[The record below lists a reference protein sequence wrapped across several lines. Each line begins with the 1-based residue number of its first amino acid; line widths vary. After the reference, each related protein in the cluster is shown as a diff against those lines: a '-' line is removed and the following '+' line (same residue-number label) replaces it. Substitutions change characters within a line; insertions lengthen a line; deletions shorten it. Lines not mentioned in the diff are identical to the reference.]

1 MGMKKEKIALRVLY
15 VLAVY
20 VLLQLLWWGYQLIQ
34 LNAEIIFSEQTDLNA
49 QYLLLRKKVWM
60 VAGEGAVFF
69 VLLAVGF
76 RYIKRTVSS
85 ELAQARRE
93 KNFLLAVTHEL
104 KTPIA
109 AVKLFLETMQS
120 RTVDEDK
127 RKLMTAQALQETKR
141 LQSLTENILLATRM
155 DQQQAVAELT
165 PLNFG
170 ELVLREVERFQRLYP
185 NRVEADITRGG
196 MVLGDE
202 QMLSAL
208 VVNLLDNAFKY
219 GGNDTPV
226 KVRLMRAENKVQLSV
241 ADGGKGIS
249 AQERKN
255 IFRMFYRSG
264 NEETRSTSGTGLGL
278 FIVSSV
284 AKLHKAEIEVSDNQ
298 PHGTI
303 FAVKMNAI
311 QDEA

>member
-1 MGMKKEKIALRVLY
+1 MKKEKVALRVLY

-20 VLLQLLWWGYQLIQ
+20 VLLQLVWWGYQLIQ
-34 LNAEIIFSEQTDLNA
+34 LNAEIILSEQTDMNA
-49 QYLLLRKKVWM
+49 QYLMLRKKVWM
-60 VAGEGAVFF
+60 VAGEGVVFF
-69 VLLAVGF
+69 VLLAIGF

-120 RTVDEDK
+120 RAIDEEK
-127 RKLMTAQALQETKR
+127 KKLMTAQALQETKR

-155 DQQQAVAELT
+155 DQQQTTAELT
-165 PLNFG
+165 ILNFT
-170 ELVLREVERFQRLYP
+170 ELAQREVERFQRLYP
-185 NRVEADITRGG
+185 ARLEAEIADGIL
-196 MVLGDE
+196 VLGDD

-219 GGNDTPV
+219 GGTESPV
-226 KVRLMRAENKVQLSV
+226 KLKLQRTENKMLLTV
-241 ADGGKGIS
+241 ADAGKGIS
-249 AQERKN
+249 AAERKN

-278 FIVSSV
+278 FIVAAVS
-284 AKLHKAEIEVSDNQ
+284 KLHKAEIEVSDNQ
-298 PHGTI
+298 PCGTI
-303 FAVKMNAI
+303 FAIKMNVI
-311 QDEA
+311 QDEP

>member
-1 MGMKKEKIALRVLY
+1 MKKEKVALRVLY

-20 VLLQLLWWGYQLIQ
+20 VLLQLVWWGYQLIQ
-34 LNAEIIFSEQTDLNA
+34 LNAEIILSEQTDLNV
-49 QYLLLRKKVWM
+49 QYLMLRKKVWM
-60 VAGEGAVFF
+60 VAGEGVVFF
-69 VLLAVGF
+69 VLLAIGF

-120 RTVDEDK
+120 RAIDEEK
-127 RKLMTAQALQETKR
+127 KKLMTAQALQETKR

-155 DQQQAVAELT
+155 DQQQTAAELT
-165 PLNFG
+165 SLNFT
-170 ELVLREVERFQRLYP
+170 ELVQREVERFQRLYP
-185 NRVEADITRGG
+185 ARLEAAIADGIS
-196 MVLGDE
+196 VLGDD

-219 GGNDTPV
+219 GGNESPV
-226 KVRLMRAENKVQLSV
+226 KLKLQHTENKMLLTV
-241 ADGGKGIS
+241 ADAGKGIS
-249 AQERKN
+249 AAERKN

-264 NEETRSTSGTGLGL
+264 NEETRSSSGTGLGL
-278 FIVSSV
+278 FIVAAV
-284 AKLHKAEIEVSDNQ
+284 AKLHKAEIDVSDNQ
-298 PHGTI
+298 PRGTI
-303 FAVKMNAI
+303 FAVKMNVI
-311 QDEA
+311 QHEA

>member
-1 MGMKKEKIALRVLY
+1 MKKEKIALRVLY

-20 VLLQLLWWGYQLIQ
+20 VLLQLVWWGFQLIQ
-34 LNAEIIFSEQTDLNA
+34 LNTEIILSDQTDVNA
-49 QYLLLRKKVWM
+49 QHVLLRKKVWM

-120 RTVDEDK
+120 RAIDEDK
-127 RKLMTAQALQETKR
+127 RKMMTGQALQETKR

-155 DQQQAVAELT
+155 DQQQAIAELM
-165 PLNFG
+165 PLDFSA
-170 ELVLREVERFQRLYP
+170 LLQREVERFQRLYP
-185 NRVEADITRGG
+185 NRLEAEIAAGVT
-196 MVLGDE
+196 VLGDD

-208 VVNLLDNAFKY
+208 VVNLMDNAFKY
-219 GGNDTPV
+219 GGVDAPV
-226 KVRLMRAENKVQLSV
+226 FVRLHRTDHKMTLTV
-241 ADGGKGIS
+241 ADSGKGITT
-249 AQERKN
+249 QERKN

-278 FIVSSV
+278 FIVSAV
-284 AKLHKAEIEVSDNQ
+284 AKLHKAEIEVSDNLPQ
-298 PHGTI
+298 GSI
-303 FAVKMNAI
+303 FAVKLNVI
-311 QDEA
+311 QHEA

>member
-1 MGMKKEKIALRVLY
+1 MKKEKIALRVLY

-20 VLLQLLWWGYQLIQ
+20 VLLQLVWWGFQLIQ
-34 LNAEIIFSEQTDLNA
+34 LNTEIILSNQTDVNA
-49 QYLLLRKKVWM
+49 QHVLLRKKVWM

-120 RTVDEDK
+120 RSIDEEK
-127 RKLMTAQALQETKR
+127 RKMMTGQALQETKR

-155 DQQQAVAELT
+155 DQQQAIAELM
-165 PLNFG
+165 PLDFSA
-170 ELVLREVERFQRLYP
+170 LLQREVERFQRLYP
-185 NRVEADITRGG
+185 NRLEAEIAAGVA
-196 MVLGDE
+196 VLGDD

-208 VVNLLDNAFKY
+208 VVNLMDNAFKY
-219 GGNDTPV
+219 GGTDAPV
-226 KVRLMRAENKVQLSV
+226 FVRLHRTDHKMTLTVVDS
-241 ADGGKGIS
+241 GKGIT

-278 FIVSSV
+278 FIVAAV
-284 AKLHKAEIEVSDNQ
+284 AKLHKAEIDVSDNQ
-298 PHGTI
+298 PQGSI
-303 FAVKMNAI
+303 FAVKMNVI
-311 QDEA
+311 QHEA

>member
-1 MGMKKEKIALRVLY
+1 MKKEKIALRVLY

-20 VLLQLLWWGYQLIQ
+20 VLLQLVWWGYQLIQ
-34 LNAEIIFSEQTDLNA
+34 LNAEIIFSEQNDLNA

-69 VLLAVGF
+69 ILLAVGF
-76 RYIKRTVSS
+76 RYIKRTVST

-120 RTVDEDK
+120 RSIDEEK
-127 RKLMTAQALQETKR
+127 RKMMTGQALQETKR

-155 DQQQAVAELT
+155 DQQQAIAELM
-165 PLNFG
+165 PLNFS
-170 ELVLREVERFQRLYP
+170 ELLKREVERFQRLYP
-185 NRVEADITRGG
+185 HRLETEITEGLA
-196 MVLGDE
+196 VLGDE

-208 VVNLLDNAFKY
+208 IVNLLDNAFKY
-219 GGNDTPV
+219 GGTEMPV
-226 KVRLMRAENKVQLSV
+226 RVRLESSSNKLLLTITDS
-241 ADGGKGIS
+241 GKGIS
-249 AQERKN
+249 IQERKN
-255 IFRMFYRSG
+255 IFRMFYRTG

-278 FIVSSV
+278 FIVAAV
-284 AKLHKAEIEVSDNQ
+284 AKLHKAEIDVSDNQ
-298 PHGTI
+298 PQGSI
-303 FAVKMNAI
+303 FAVKMNVI
-311 QDEA
+311 QHEA

>member
-1 MGMKKEKIALRVLY
+1 
-15 VLAVY
+15 
-20 VLLQLLWWGYQLIQ
+20 
-34 LNAEIIFSEQTDLNA
+34 
-49 QYLLLRKKVWM
+49 M

-120 RTVDEDK
+120 RTVDEEK

-185 NRVEADITRGG
+185 NRVEADITREG

>member
-1 MGMKKEKIALRVLY
+1 MKKEKIALRVLY

-20 VLLQLLWWGYQLIQ
+20 VLLQLVWWGFQLIQ
-34 LNAEIIFSEQTDLNA
+34 LNTEIILSDQTDVNA
-49 QYLLLRKKVWM
+49 QHVLLRKKVWM

-120 RTVDEDK
+120 RAIDEDK
-127 RKLMTAQALQETKR
+127 RKMMTGQALQETKR

-155 DQQQAVAELT
+155 DQQQAIAELM
-165 PLNFG
+165 PLDFSA
-170 ELVLREVERFQRLYP
+170 LLKREVERFQRLYP
-185 NRVEADITRGG
+185 NRLEAEITAGVT
-196 MVLGDE
+196 VLGDD

-208 VVNLLDNAFKY
+208 VVNLMDNAFKY
-219 GGNDTPV
+219 GGVDAPV
-226 KVRLMRAENKVQLSV
+226 FVRLHRTDNKMTLTV
-241 ADGGKGIS
+241 ADSGKGIT

-278 FIVSSV
+278 FIVSAV
-284 AKLHKAEIEVSDNQ
+284 AKLHKAEIEVSDNLPQ
-298 PHGTI
+298 GSI
-303 FAVKMNAI
+303 FAVKLNVI
-311 QDEA
+311 QHEA

>member
-1 MGMKKEKIALRVLY
+1 MKKEKIALRVLY

-20 VLLQLLWWGYQLIQ
+20 VLLQLVWWGFQLIQ
-34 LNAEIIFSEQTDLNA
+34 LNTEIILSNQTDVNA
-49 QYLLLRKKVWM
+49 QHVLLRKKVWM

-120 RTVDEDK
+120 RAIDEDK
-127 RKLMTAQALQETKR
+127 RKLMTGQALQETKR

-155 DQQQAVAELT
+155 DQQQAIAELM
-165 PLNFG
+165 PLDFSA
-170 ELVLREVERFQRLYP
+170 LLQREVERFQRLYP
-185 NRVEADITRGG
+185 NRLEAEIAAGVA
-196 MVLGDE
+196 VLGDD

-208 VVNLLDNAFKY
+208 VVNLMDNAFKY
-219 GGNDTPV
+219 GGADAPV
-226 KVRLMRAENKVQLSV
+226 FVRLHRTDHKMTLTV
-241 ADGGKGIS
+241 ADSGKGIT

-278 FIVSSV
+278 FIVAAV
-284 AKLHKAEIEVSDNQ
+284 AKLHKAEIDVSDNQ
-298 PHGTI
+298 PQGSI
-303 FAVKMNAI
+303 FAVKMNVI
-311 QDEA
+311 QHEA